1 MLLMSP
7 PPLFVPSLG
16 MGELL
21 LVLAL
26 VLLLFGPG
34 KLPQVAQSLG
44 EAVNRFRNGTNKIE
58 APSSTVLKTD
68 FPEGAKIEMPATKNP
83 PSEDTS
89 TPPTP

>member
-1 MLLMSP
+1 MFP
-7 PPLFVPSLG
+7 TLG

-44 EAVNRFRNGTNKIE
+44 EAVNRFRNGTKKIDTP
-58 APSSTVLKTD
+58 APALPTD
-68 FPEGAKIEMPATKNP
+68 AVETPK
-83 PSEDTS
+83 EDK
-89 TPPTP
+89 PPTV

>member
-1 MLLMSP
+1 MFP
-7 PPLFVPSLG
+7 TLG

-44 EAVNRFRNGTNKIE
+44 EAVNRFRHGTKKIE
-58 APSSTVLKTD
+58 AST
-68 FPEGAKIEMPATKNP
+68 EGVPMEKGTCPTEEHQP
-83 PSEDTS
+83 PST
-89 TPPTP
+89 

>member
-1 MLLMSP
+1 MFP
-7 PPLFVPSLG
+7 TLG

-44 EAVNRFRNGTNKIE
+44 EAVNRFRHGTK
-58 APSSTVLKTD
+58 KTD
-68 FPEGAKIEMPATKNP
+68 SPTEALPKEGTAHPEEENK
-83 PSEDTS
+83 
-89 TPPTP
+89 PPTL

>member
-1 MLLMSP
+1 MFP
-7 PPLFVPSLG
+7 TLG

-44 EAVNRFRNGTNKIE
+44 EAVNRFRNSTKKIDTT
-58 APSSTVLKTD
+58 APALPTDTVETPK
-68 FPEGAKIEMPATKNP
+68 
-83 PSEDTS
+83 EDK
-89 TPPTP
+89 PPTV

>member
-1 MLLMSP
+1 MFMHVSPFLL
-7 PPLFVPSLG
+7 FIPSLG

-44 EAVNRFRNGTNKIE
+44 EALQRFRNGT
-58 APSSTVLKTD
+58 LK
-68 FPEGAKIEMPATKNP
+68 
-83 PSEDTS
+83 EDKPL
-89 TPPTP
+89 TPPLEEPSPSLAPAPLPSKEEPPAS